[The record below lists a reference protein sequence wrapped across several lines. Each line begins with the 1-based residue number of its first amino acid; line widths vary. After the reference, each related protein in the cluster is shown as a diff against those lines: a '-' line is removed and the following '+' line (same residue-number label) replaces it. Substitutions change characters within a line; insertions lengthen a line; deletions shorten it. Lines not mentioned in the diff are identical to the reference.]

1 LIQWCL
7 SDPPKLRDSLLGL
20 RRHLHPQLTSHN
32 IFARAMADFLLHE
45 GPMGYALFKSI
56 HQPDTIG
63 NRLKELQ
70 ETQQDL
76 AKFGKMVQLVSFLP
90 FENGK
95 QALEE
100 MHDVCTNYSGSISN
114 D

>member
-1 LIQWCL
+1 
-7 SDPPKLRDSLLGL
+7 
-20 RRHLHPQLTSHN
+20 
-32 IFARAMADFLLHE
+32 MADFLLHE

>member
-1 LIQWCL
+1 
-7 SDPPKLRDSLLGL
+7 
-20 RRHLHPQLTSHN
+20 
-32 IFARAMADFLLHE
+32 MADFLLHE
-45 GPMGYALFKSI
+45 GPMGYSLFKSV
-56 HQPDTIG
+56 HQPDTVG
-63 NRLKELQ
+63 NRLKEVQ

-100 MHDVCTNYSGSISN
+100 MHDVSTNYSGSISN